1 VSEIP
6 ARVRLVVR
14 ERDGEHCL
22 RCGARGSEVHHRQRR
37 REGLHGYANC
47 ITLCSVCHRW
57 VHAHPVQARQDGLI
71 VSFAVADVA
80 AVQVSSFMGMLT
92 LFDDG
97 GLGFD

>member
-1 VSEIP
+1 
-6 ARVRLVVR
+6 
-14 ERDGEHCL
+14 
-22 RCGARGSEVHHRQRR
+22 
-37 REGLHGYANC
+37 
-47 ITLCSVCHRW
+47 